1 MRQVIYIMFITNNH
15 TSFHLRSKKNLVKYQ
30 KVSKCYVHNCLRNF
44 LLVFMFLLTALIVK
58 NSLILAEIY
67 FIFLKTILDQTS
79 KSLDAKFGPQWK
91 DRSSSCQ
98 VRKNLAL
105 FSNLVGLILSWNLVK
120 NLIVTGIVK
129 KMNFEGTLGKLEA
142 KNCFQRQSWTKYIK

>member
-1 MRQVIYIMFITNNH
+1 MFITNNH
-15 TSFHLRSKKNLVKYQ
+15 TLFHLRSKKKLVKYQ
-30 KVSKCYVHNCLRNF
+30 KVSQCYVHNCLRNF
-44 LLVFMFLLTALIVK
+44 LLVFTFLLTALIVK

-67 FIFLKTILDQTS
+67 LIFLKTILDQTS
-79 KSLDAKFGPQWK
+79 KSLDTKFGPRWK

-98 VRKNLAL
+98 VWKNLAL
-105 FSNLVGLILSWNLVK
+105 FSNLVGLILSWNWVK
-120 NLIVTGIVK
+120 NLIVTGIVE